1 MHGQVIVVND
11 HTKTLID
18 KLEKESRDG
27 SEGDV
32 TTSESSIKIAG
43 QVYQLAKKLLSWLL
57 R

>member
-1 MHGQVIVVND
+1 VHGQVIVVND